1 MLPAELPGNAN
12 NMQQPFLAFTSST
25 AVLCRHTIRAG
36 TCGNSYKRAV
46 RATPR
51 LSVRPSNN
59 RPTLNIV
66 PSVAYAAYFS
76 RLFIFPPFA
85 HDILKDLKE
94 AWNLSLNFGYVIPI
108 LFPHSAPVTHPM
120 LEALFHFTVAWAFL
134 LVGFAA
140 HDVLNRGSK
149 PPFKPFVI
157 AALFFTNIVFLP
169 YLALR
174 SPSTSNSDSSETNI
188 QPTKPL
194 PEKDHSSLIKIGE
207 SLLVPV
213 GSLALC
219 IVSIPWALFARPE
232 FGSITARF
240 DSFVGLTTTSNI
252 LSFSFVIDCI
262 VFTFFQSALVDND
275 AYRRSWSSQKIR
287 NQAVTMAKLVP
298 FVGLAF
304 YLIQRSRFAP
314 LQWSTSD
321 EPE

>member
-1 MLPAELPGNAN
+1 MP
-12 NMQQPFLAFTSST
+12 QSFLAFTPSA
-25 AVLCRHTIRAG
+25 AVLCRHMIRTG
-36 TCGNSYKRAV
+36 IFGHSCKRAV

-51 LSVRPSNN
+51 LSVQPSN

-85 HDILKDLKE
+85 HDILKDLNE
-94 AWNLSLNFGYVIPI
+94 AWNLSLNFGYVVPI
-108 LFPHSAPVTHPM
+108 LFPHSAPVTHPI

-157 AALFFTNIVFLP
+157 AALFLTNIVFLP

-174 SPSTSNSDSSETNI
+174 SPSASGSNTPETSLQQTE
-188 QPTKPL
+188 PL
-194 PEKDHSSLIKIGE
+194 PEKDHTSFIKFGE

-232 FGSITARF
+232 FGPITTRF
-240 DSFVGLTTTSNI
+240 DSFISLTSTSDI
-252 LSFSFVIDCI
+252 LSFSFVVDCI
-262 VFTFFQSALVDND
+262 VFIFFQSALVNDD

-287 NQAVTMAKLVP
+287 NQSVAMAKLIP

-314 LQWSTSD
+314 LQWSTND
-321 EPE
+321 EPK